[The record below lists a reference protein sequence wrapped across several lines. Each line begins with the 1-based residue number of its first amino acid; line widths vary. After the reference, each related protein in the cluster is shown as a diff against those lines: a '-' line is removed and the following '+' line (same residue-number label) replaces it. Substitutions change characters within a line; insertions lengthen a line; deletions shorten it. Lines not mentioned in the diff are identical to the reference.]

1 MSEKRKRDLPDGWEE
16 KWSKSN
22 QKTYYWN
29 TVTNKPQWEVPTEPA
44 AAQAKKK
51 QRSSGGGGGGGG
63 GGEHAGKQVRA
74 CHILVKHKDSRRPY
88 SSADKARTGNEDKIT
103 RTKEEAIELL
113 KGYAMRVEEGE
124 MFSAIA
130 KAHSDCSSFRK
141 GGDLGRFTF
150 EKMQRP
156 FSKAAFALKVG
167 QVSGVVDTDSGV
179 HIILR
184 TE

>member
-1 MSEKRKRDLPDGWEE
+1 M
-16 KWSKSN
+16 
-22 QKTYYWN
+22 
-29 TVTNKPQWEVPTEPA
+29 
-44 AAQAKKK
+44 
-51 QRSSGGGGGGGG
+51 
-63 GGEHAGKQVRA
+63 RA
-74 CHILVKHKDSRRPY
+74 CHLLVKHKDSRRPY
-88 SSADKARTGNEDKIT
+88 SSADKARTGNEAKIT
-103 RTKEEAIELL
+103 RTKEEAIALL
-113 KGYAMRVEEGE
+113 KGYIERNEDGE
-124 MFSAIA
+124 MFTDLA